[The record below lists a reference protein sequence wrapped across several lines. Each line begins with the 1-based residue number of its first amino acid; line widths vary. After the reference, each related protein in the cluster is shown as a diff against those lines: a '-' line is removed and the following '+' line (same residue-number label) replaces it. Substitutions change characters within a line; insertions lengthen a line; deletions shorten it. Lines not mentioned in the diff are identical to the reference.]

1 MAATPHITAQNACLN
16 FSDVDPEPV
25 GSAFNWIQKKKVHFN
40 QQIFVE
46 KYNVHVWT

>member
-25 GSAFNWIQKKKVHFN
+25 GSAFNWIQGYKIMGEAEFN
-40 QQIFVE
+40 QRIFGGFL
-46 KYNVHVWT
+46 